1 MLVDRYALHHNSG
14 HSPALVAFLLT
25 HSIRAGM
32 LSILRAP
39 YGLNICWKIA
49 NAVGDHEMRP
59 FTYFSGPHCSAL
71 AAYLLIFRIPEL
83 CILGA
88 RHTG

>member
-1 MLVDRYALHHNSG
+1 M
-14 HSPALVAFLLT
+14 
-25 HSIRAGM
+25 
-32 LSILRAP
+32 RAP
-39 YGLNICWKIA
+39 YGLNIRWKIA

-59 FTYFSGPHCSAL
+59 FTYFSGPHCPAL

-88 RHTG
+88 HHTD